1 MGSSETI
8 HPSVLLFFKH
18 TKYFVYTTSEAVLR
32 IRTFLAGSGS
42 DPIVLFLNKSREIV
56 INYILI
62 YVISHE
68 YCKTDKTRRDSSKA
82 CSREEE
88 TNNITNI
95 KQPMKKLFSFTE
107 NLELNC

>member
-8 HPSVLLFFKH
+8 HPSVLLFLY
-18 TKYFVYTTSEAVLR
+18 TQSTLCTTSEAVLR

-95 KQPMKKLFSFTE
+95 KQPVKKLFSFSE